1 MYINHLR
8 AQSLFHGWCHSHYRK
23 ITPCPGQLRLLVL
36 GRLSHES
43 LEDAQP
49 FWCANGCFYPSILAS
64 QFCIMIIMHIYIY
77 ILYYL
82 WTLWIHVA
90 SFCHI
95 YFDVCCIFLYQISI
109 NVVPTSTVLLPFL
122 GSPFT
127 RSWPSA
133 FESTAKICRSTSD
146 RLGRLE
152 SLPFGLRLWRECRE
166 SHGLKKQWDKFI
178 YRCYQ

>member
-77 ILYYL
+77 IILFMDSL
-82 WTLWIHVA
+82 NT
-90 SFCHI
+90 
-95 YFDVCCIFLYQISI
+95 CCIILPHIFWCVLHISLSDIHQRCTYI
-109 NVVPTSTVLLPFL
+109 NSTTTLFGVAFHQVLAECIRKHCEDLQVDLRP
-122 GSPFT
+122 T
-127 RSWPSA
+127 RSTRIAA
-133 FESTAKICRSTSD
+133 FWFA
-146 RLGRLE
+146 
-152 SLPFGLRLWRECRE
+152 SLTWMSWITWFEKTMG
-166 SHGLKKQWDKFI
+166 QVYI
-178 YRCYQ
+178 